1 MSDRMQKEID
11 KIVAKEKLA
20 ESLSKRNPG
29 KMYKSSSFGYT
40 YKKAEKEKRKL
51 TQKEKRRLERD
62 NARTVIDEE
71 SKADYSFMAKPM
83 RKRTIRQT
91 IGLQPDENASYL
103 NLKNASASQGSFKTG
118 GLLIEP
124 KFKKTPKN
132 RKLDKAAVGEV
143 AKQFGKMTAP
153 FTVGAPLTVGAMVGA
168 AELGHR
174 RDKKKKEPK
183 KASPE
188 IKAEGAK
195 KGKMIKLRGGGAAIR
210 GTNFKGV
217 F

>member
-1 MSDRMQKEID
+1 MSERMQKEID

-40 YKKAEKEKRKL
+40 YKKAQKEKRKL
-51 TQKEKRRLERD
+51 TQKEKARLEKD

-71 SKADYSFMAKPM
+71 SKRDYSFMAKPM
-83 RKRTIRQT
+83 RKRTIRET

-103 NLKNASASQGSFKTG
+103 NLKNASASQGSFKIG
-118 GLLIEP
+118 GLLNEP

-132 RKLDKAAVGEV
+132 RKKD
-143 AKQFGKMTAP
+143 QFKGKEDHPASMLSLLAFPALSPTLYGMGK
-153 FTVGAPLTVGAMVGA
+153 T
-168 AELGHR
+168 R
-174 RDKKKKEPK
+174 DYIDKKKREPK